1 MAIIK
6 LPGEI
11 DHTPLCFGRYNGKT
25 PDEVSILDPG
35 YIIWMSEKDN
45 LKHYVSAALVK
56 ACKEDKVEGDNEYY
70 SDPDTFPHF

>member
-25 PDEVSILDPG
+25 PDEVSNIDPG
-35 YIIWMSEKDN
+35 YLIWMSEQDN
-45 LKHYVSAALVK
+45 LKHYVSAALVR
-56 ACKEDKVEGDNEYY
+56 ACKQDMAEGGDEYF
-70 SDPDTFPHF
+70 SDPDTYQSF